1 MNETG
6 KNAETRRTQ
15 IMEISGPSLL
25 IKPII
30 SLSKKKHTYKTT
42 HTVLYLIL
50 DPIGIGTLHKCL
62 GQQSPNTGSG
72 LDADPEF
79 RDKS

>member
-1 MNETG
+1 
-6 KNAETRRTQ
+6 
-15 IMEISGPSLL
+15 MEISGSSLL

-30 SLSKKKHTYKTT
+30 SLSKKKKNTHTYKTT

-50 DPIGIGTLHKCL
+50 DPIGIGTLYKCL

-79 RDKS
+79 RDKP